1 MPVRPLPQP
10 AESALLHLTGE
21 RTSAIREALD
31 PFHPSLGRTP
41 EILDAM
47 ERDTVKEHACAALL
61 SGKSNLAIAGQTLQ

>member
-1 MPVRPLPQP
+1 MKG
-10 AESALLHLTGE
+10 ALLHLTGE

-31 PFHPSLGRTP
+31 PFHPSLGERL

>member
-1 MPVRPLPQP
+1 MTSTSGSLYAGGADRLIEYL
-10 AESALLHLTGE
+10 AERL
-21 RTSAIREALD
+21 
-31 PFHPSLGRTP
+31 